1 MSTDPDSV
9 PTLEPGLDE
18 LGRSEH
24 LVVVTDLD
32 GTVIPFAPSVAEAH
46 LDDDAARIL
55 RALIEVGV
63 RVFVVSGRPREM
75 VEQLIPRVPGA
86 WWSSE
91 HGAWRWES
99 GAWVGGQS
107 PAGTL
112 DELYTRLESLA
123 VGCAGARVERKAA
136 SVCLHW
142 RQVPAELRPRLVAE
156 AELVIDEWLEA
167 EPEHE
172 RLGGADLVE
181 VRPRSN
187 HKGVALAWLRQE
199 LPDAR
204 ILALGD
210 DLTDEDLFRALAD
223 RDLGIRVGR
232 PTDDLRTHARGYVTD
247 VGAARQLLRWIAE
260 GRAAAARTTPQVQFF
275 TRPPAVRERAALVVV
290 SNRTPARPEAGA
302 RREVGGL
309 VSSLGPALLERGGT
323 WLGWSG
329 AESAD
334 TGMVVDDRCTPGRAS
349 FDLTSEERRHFY
361 AGFCNR
367 SLWPLLH
374 GFPGRV
380 RYEDDEWARYV
391 EVNRRFATH
400 ARSLA
405 APDAPIWVHDYH
417 LFLVGEEVRRLGHGG
432 PLGFFLHVPFPAI
445 DVLETLPWAR
455 EILRGLL
462 AYDVVGF
469 QTDRHT
475 DNFCAAVREMLGV
488 IVKPSSRRTSRRP
501 IVRAF
506 PIGIDPA
513 PFAHDRQVSSTEEV
527 EGLLA
532 ARGQRRILLG
542 VDRLDYSKGVPERLE
557 AFERL
562 LERHPRWQRR
572 VSMIQISVPSRAD
585 VPEYAE
591 LRHRVENL
599 VGRINGRFGEADWV
613 PVRYL
618 YRAYDQELLAQLY
631 RAADVAVVTP
641 LRDGMN
647 LVAKEFVAA
656 QDPARPGV
664 LLLSAFA
671 GAATE
676 LKAAILTNPY
686 HRDGLADDMNRAL
699 SMPADER
706 RARHG
711 RLRAAVLSG
720 TAARWSAEFL
730 GVLTRSRS
738 RA

>member
-1 MSTDPDSV
+1 M
-9 PTLEPGLDE
+9 
-18 LGRSEH
+18 
-24 LVVVTDLD
+24 
-32 GTVIPFAPSVAEAH
+32 
-46 LDDDAARIL
+46 
-55 RALIEVGV
+55 
-63 RVFVVSGRPREM
+63 
-75 VEQLIPRVPGA
+75 
-86 WWSSE
+86 
-91 HGAWRWES
+91 
-99 GAWVGGQS
+99 
-107 PAGTL
+107 
-112 DELYTRLESLA
+112 
-123 VGCAGARVERKAA
+123 
-136 SVCLHW
+136 
-142 RQVPAELRPRLVAE
+142 
-156 AELVIDEWLEA
+156 
-167 EPEHE
+167 
-172 RLGGADLVE
+172 VE

-187 HKGVALAWLRQE
+187 HKGVALTWLREQV
-199 LPDAR
+199 PGAR

-210 DLTDEDLFRALAD
+210 DVTDEDMFRSLAD
-223 RDLGIRVGR
+223 RDLGIRVGL
-232 PTDDLRTHARGYVTD
+232 PSDDLRTHARGYVTD
-247 VGAARQLLRWIAE
+247 VGAALRLLRWIAE
-260 GRAAAARTTPQVQFF
+260 GRAAAARTTPDVQLFS
-275 TRPPAVRERAALVVV
+275 RPPAVRQRAALVVV
-290 SNRTPARPEAGA
+290 SNRTPASPDAGA

-309 VSSLGPALLERGGT
+309 VSSLGPALRERGGI

-329 AESAD
+329 AESSDLDLA
-334 TGMVVDDRCTPGRAS
+334 VDDRITPARAS
-349 FDLTSEERRHFY
+349 FDLTPEERRHYY

-380 RYEDDEWARYV
+380 RYQDDEWTRYV
-391 EVNRRFATH
+391 DVNRRFAEH
-400 ARSLA
+400 ACSLA
-405 APDAPIWVHDYH
+405 GEGAPIWVHDYH
-417 LFLVGEEVRRLGHGG
+417 LFLVGEEIRRLGHGG
-432 PLGFFLHVPFPAI
+432 PLGFFLHVPFPPI
-445 DVLETLPWAR
+445 DALETLPWAR

-462 AYDVVGF
+462 AYDVIGF
-469 QTDRHT
+469 HTDRHT
-475 DNFCAAVREMLGV
+475 ENFCAAVREMLGV
-488 IVKPSSRRTSRRP
+488 VVKPSSRRSSRRP

-513 PFAHDRQVSSTEEV
+513 PFAHDHPVASSDEV
-527 EGLLA
+527 AGLLA

-562 LERHPRWQRR
+562 LERHTRWQRR
-572 VSMIQISVPSRAD
+572 VSMIQISVPSRSD

-671 GAATE
+671 GAAVE

-706 RARHG
+706 RARHA
-711 RLRAAVLSG
+711 RLREAVLST

-730 GVLTRSRS
+730 GVLARSRP
-738 RA
+738 RT